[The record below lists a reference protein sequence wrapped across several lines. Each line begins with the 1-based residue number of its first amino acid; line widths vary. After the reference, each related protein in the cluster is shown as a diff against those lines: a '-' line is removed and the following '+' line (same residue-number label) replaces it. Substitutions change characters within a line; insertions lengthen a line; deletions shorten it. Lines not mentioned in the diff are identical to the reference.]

1 MELKLNIYDEQ
12 ENIIKTYTRNSY
24 SVRMRLLKD
33 IISTLQLDTLS
44 KVLSADT
51 KESNMALVEIVGS
64 FVTNAYDKVQ
74 ELMMS
79 VFPGLTDEE
88 YLDVHLDEV
97 IQTVI
102 NLVKFSFSTI
112 SLAGSGG
119 KN

>member
-1 MELKLNIYDEQ
+1 MELQLNIYDE
-12 ENIIKTYTRNSY
+12 EDNIIKTYTRNSY

-33 IISTLQLDTLS
+33 IISTLKLDTLC

-51 KESNMALVEIVGS
+51 KESNMALIEVVS
-64 FVTNAYDKVQ
+64 DFVVNAYDKVQ
-74 ELMMS
+74 ELMKS

-88 YLDVHLDEV
+88 YLDVRLDEV